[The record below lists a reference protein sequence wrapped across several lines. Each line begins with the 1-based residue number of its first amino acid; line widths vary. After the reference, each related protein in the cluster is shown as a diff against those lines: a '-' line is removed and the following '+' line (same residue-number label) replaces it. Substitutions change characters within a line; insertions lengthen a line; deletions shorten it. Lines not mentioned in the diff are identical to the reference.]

1 MNDTG
6 RIIKINQIWADV
18 KFLPNVQVYLELASQ
33 VKNQKLHKYFM
44 VFHIINL
51 VSW

>member
-1 MNDTG
+1 MNHTS
-6 RIIKINQIWADV
+6 RILEIYQIWAEV
-18 KFLPNVQVYLELASQ
+18 KFYQMYVYLELASQ